1 MTNKPKALCL
11 DVATGILVKRDLTD
25 EEIEE
30 IEQLK
35 IESEKFQEKEDAK
48 IAARQSALAKL
59 TALGF
64 TEEEIGAL

>member
-1 MTNKPKALCL
+1 
-11 DVATGILVKRDLTD
+11 LTD